1 MYVNI
6 GKLVNTTIFLCIIL
20 CVEIFEAN
28 LLIYF

>member
-6 GKLVNTTIFLCIIL
+6 RKLVNTTILCIIL